1 MQHFHEKTNSR
12 SLVILY
18 VNIQGTPTIPILD
31 WKASCHVNQQVLQS
45 DSHSILF
52 HNIERIVFWT
62 GCFSEEVPIMKMWGI
77 LSRVYIEPPLSLV
90 GTTFG
95 WSSVK
100 IGTIQRRL
108 AWSLR
113 KDDTHTLRKYHD
125 FLTLSFHSSSFLN
138 PPVLSVAVTRWMLP
152 FAPSFLVDCV
162 VYLWEE
168 GNRNRFKEGSF
179 NLDLTYITDRY
190 RWRVDGT

>member
-125 FLTLSFHSSSFLN
+125 FLTLSFHVIRWSCNHGRLN
-138 PPVLSVAVTRWMLP
+138 KHITHNKKATKWMRCRGL
-152 FAPSFLVDCV
+152 
-162 VYLWEE
+162 
-168 GNRNRFKEGSF
+168 
-179 NLDLTYITDRY
+179 Y
-190 RWRVDGT
+190 RWQLPQSCELILDR